1 MSKWAGKFVIGLTG
15 NIGTGKSVVRRMLE
29 HLGAY
34 GMDAD
39 SLAHRA
45 IAQDAPGYK
54 PVVKT
59 FGTIIL
65 SPNGEVDRQRL
76 GRYVFSDP
84 EALGRLESIVHPLVN
99 QAVDYLAQRVKQP
112 VIVVEAIKLLESDL
126 KNQCDSI
133 WVVTAPPEVQIKR
146 LIKRGTGE
154 IDARLRMQSQP
165 PQTEKITAA
174 NVVIRNDDGIEDT
187 WTQVVAAW
195 RKVVPVVEEIPST
208 LVSAGVGAADMQVVR
223 GRPRHSQEI
232 ATLINRLQRSGKTV
246 TEHDVM
252 DMFGDKAFLMLQ
264 IGQDLKGLVGWQVE
278 NLVSR
283 ATDLYVDPAL
293 PLSQAISTI
302 VKEMERASQDLQ
314 CEVSLIYVPPHLARH
329 EEIWRKLGYQKT
341 LPQALKVVAWREAAR
356 ESMPGGAVLLFK
368 QLRTDRVLNPI

>member
-45 IAQDAPGYK
+45 IAQDAPGYR

-59 FGTIIL
+59 FGTFVL
-65 SPNGEVDRQRL
+65 SANGEVDRKRL

-84 EALGRLESIVHPLVN
+84 EALGRLEEIVHPLVN

-112 VIVVEAIKLLESDL
+112 VIVIEAIKLLESDL

-133 WVVTAPPEVQIKR
+133 WVVTTQPEVQVER
-146 LIKRGTGE
+146 LVKRGMNET
-154 IDARLRMQSQP
+154 DARQRMHSQP
-165 PQTEKITAA
+165 PQVEKLAAA

-187 WTQVVAAW
+187 WSQVVTAW
-195 RKVVPVVEEIPST
+195 RKVVPVIEEIPST
-208 LVSAGVGAADMQVVR
+208 LVSAGAGIADMQVVR

-232 ATLINRLQRSGKTV
+232 ANLINRLQRSGKTI

-252 DMFGDKAFLMLQ
+252 DMFGEKAFLMLQ
-264 IGQDLKGLVGWQVE
+264 TGQDLKGLVGWQVE

-283 ATDLYVDPAL
+283 ATDMYIDPTI
-293 PLSQAISTI
+293 PLSRAVPVM
-302 VKEMERASQDLQ
+302 VKEMEKASQDLQ
-314 CEVSLIYVPPHLARH
+314 CEVSLIFVPPHLARH
-329 EEIWRKLGYQKT
+329 EDIWRKLGYQKI